1 MEAAMPTKSPAPTE
15 TTNDKK
21 TAEVS
26 GTQLTESSASREA
39 VFDIFRRWG
48 YLQATLDPL
57 GQYLPPEPFPTS
69 APESGSPDSALAGWG
84 GDGPD
89 AQEARRYY
97 CGSIGA
103 EFMHIPSPEK
113 RAWLQQRLED
123 PSHLDAGPGP
133 GLIDQKRILSD
144 LIRADLFEQVIQ
156 QRYLGTKRFS
166 LEGLTVLIPFLDQLF
181 TTAAENGVTRSVFAM
196 SHRGRLNVMVNT
208 VGRKSKEIFSK
219 FEDVNPETTMGGGDV
234 KYHMGATGDFTTAN
248 GKTVALHLASN
259 PSHLEAADPV
269 IMGRARARQD
279 RALASGDPTGP
290 KQILPMIIHGDAAFA
305 GQGIWAET
313 LNLATID
320 GFSVGGTIQVI
331 VNNLLGFTA
340 NPEESNSSRFA
351 SDLAKRLP
359 IPIFH
364 VNSEDPEAVVRIAA
378 LAADYRNAFNSDVVI
393 DLIGYRRHG
402 HSEVDDP
409 TVTQPRRYALIKD
422 HAPLF
427 KLYAQKLSTDIT
439 AEVTAVQQELLEAQ
453 RAAAKSDAKE
463 DREAKKSEAN
473 AAKKAGG
480 FGSFVMKRLHSL
492 PDYWNNYC
500 GGPLSPNDNPITG
513 LDAAEI
519 SALTHKL
526 THAPDGFHVHPK
538 VAKLL
543 EQRSE
548 MGNNRRPI
556 DYGFAELLAYA
567 SLLKNGTPV
576 RLSGQDSQ
584 RGTFNQRHSVLID
597 TETEVR
603 WSPLSNIAPNQ
614 GRWQV
619 YNSIL
624 SEAAVLGYEYGYARD
639 YPEALVLWEAQFGDF
654 ANGAQIIIDQFLA
667 AGEAKWGL
675 LSGVVLLLP
684 HGYEGQGPEH
694 SSARIERYLQLA
706 AQQNMQ
712 ITQPS
717 TAAQYFHLLRRQA
730 MRKWRKPLIVFT
742 PKSMLRHA
750 DAMSTVPDFSAQ
762 RFQPVLPDTSVANAV
777 RLLLCSGKI
786 GHNLRVERAK
796 RKIDDVAILFVD
808 ELYPWPEADLSAAIA
823 QHPNAKEIVWV
834 QEEPANMGALN
845 YVMPRLR
852 KLAGNRAVLSV
863 KRTASASPATGSPK
877 AHELEEKTLID
888 LAFGL

>member
-1 MEAAMPTKSPAPTE
+1 MPTKSPAPTE
-15 TTNDKK
+15 SLP
-21 TAEVS
+21 TAKQQTSEPNP
-26 GTQLTESSASREA
+26 AREA

-48 YLQATLDPL
+48 YLQASLDPL
-57 GQYLPPEPFPTS
+57 GQYLPPEPFPTP
-69 APESGSPDSALAGWG
+69 AP
-84 GDGPD
+84 DGPD

-113 RAWLQQRLED
+113 RAWIQQHLED
-123 PSHLDAGPGP
+123 PSRLESGPGP
-133 GLIDQKRILSD
+133 GLIDQKRILSN
-144 LIRADLFEQVIQ
+144 LIHADLFEQVIQ

-181 TTAAENGVTRSVFAM
+181 TTAAECGVTRSVFAM

-208 VGRKSKEIFSK
+208 VGRKPKEIFSK

-234 KYHMGATGDFTTAN
+234 KYHMGATGDFLTAN
-248 GKTVALHLASN
+248 GKIVSLHLASN

-279 RALASGDPTGP
+279 RAEASGDTNGATTH
-290 KQILPMIIHGDAAFA
+290 ILPMIIHGDAAFA

-313 LNLATID
+313 LNLAIID

-340 NPEESNSSRFA
+340 NPEESISSRFA

-378 LAADYRNAFNSDVVI
+378 LAAEYRNAFNSDVVI

-409 TVTQPRRYALIKD
+409 TVTQPRRYALIKE
-422 HAPLF
+422 HAPLY
-427 KLYAQKLSTDIT
+427 KIYAQKLGTDIT
-439 AEVTAVQQELLEAQ
+439 AEVTAVQQELLDAQ
-453 RAAAKSDAKE
+453 RSAVKSDAKDE
-463 DREAKKSEAN
+463 K

-480 FGSFVMKRLHSL
+480 FSNFVMKRLHEL
-492 PDYWNNYC
+492 PEYWRNYT
-500 GGPLSPNDNPITG
+500 GGPLNPADNPVTG
-513 LDAAEI
+513 LDATEI
-519 SALTHKL
+519 SALTQKL
-526 THAPDGFHVHPK
+526 TTAPEGFHVHPK

-543 EQRSE
+543 EQRTE
-548 MGNNRRPI
+548 MGNNKRPI

-603 WSPLSNIAPNQ
+603 WSPLSHVAEKQ

-619 YNSIL
+619 YNSML
-624 SEAAVLGYEYGYARD
+624 SEAACLGYEYGYARD

-730 MRKWRKPLIVFT
+730 MRKWRKPLVVFT
-742 PKSMLRHA
+742 PKSMLRHP
-750 DAMSTVPDFSAQ
+750 DAMSTVPDLSVE
-762 RFQPVLPDTSVANAV
+762 RFRPVLPDTSVTNAV
-777 RLLLCSGKI
+777 RILVCTGKI

-796 RKIDDVAILFVD
+796 RKIDDTAILFVD
-808 ELYPWPEADLSAAIA
+808 ELYPWPEAELSAAISK
-823 QHPNAKEIVWV
+823 HAKATEIVWV
-834 QEEPANMGALN
+834 QEEPANQGALN

-877 AHELEEKTLID
+877 AHELEEKTLVD
-888 LAFGL
+888 LAFGH